1 VLVVPPSHNHKN
13 RFLIYNHGFQT
24 CWRNQITGHN
34 KTKWV
39 AKNIY
44 IRIFIL
50 FYYYFF
56 FFLSCFDNNQI
67 WQNWHTKNIINGRN
81 KIIQKVVYFLFVFFF
96 FNLGMWLKWKFTT
109 FLIILLFPLIYLF
122 IFSRVFFP
130 LKNNNI
136 CHKWFFF
143 V

>member
-1 VLVVPPSHNHKN
+1 MLVVPPSHNHKN

-34 KTKWV
+34 KTQMGSQKIYIYKDFYFLKISFHV
-39 AKNIY
+39 LIITKFDKIGTQKNIT
-44 IRIFIL
+44 I
-50 FYYYFF
+50 
-56 FFLSCFDNNQI
+56 
-67 WQNWHTKNIINGRN
+67 GRN

-96 FNLGMWLKWKFTT
+96 FFQSWDVAEVEIYQFFNH
-109 FLIILLFPLIYLF
+109 LIISINLF

-143 V
+143 D